1 MRNSLRMQSTGGVI
15 EVRTVTVMERR
26 LAAILQRAG
35 ASGRRFITVPH
46 SPLLEGLRGLESA
59 GLIRLNLTSGRKD
72 IYRASAFWVGT

>member
-1 MRNSLRMQSTGGVI
+1 M
-15 EVRTVTVMERR
+15 RTVTVMERR